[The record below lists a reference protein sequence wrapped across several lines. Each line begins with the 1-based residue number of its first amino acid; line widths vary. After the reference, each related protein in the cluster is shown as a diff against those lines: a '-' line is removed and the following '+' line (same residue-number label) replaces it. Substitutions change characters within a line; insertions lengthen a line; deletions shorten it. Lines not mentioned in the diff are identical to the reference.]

1 MDYSKKEQIKEKLEE
16 AVLKNLEDA
25 DEMNA
30 CQDREATYKIA
41 MDLIKT
47 REDMDKAEKAEAE
60 KEVEAETEQKES
72 VWKRAIDICEI
83 AVPVGAYLLVSVLGL
98 NQERTGFMGGKVLN
112 NAIRSIRPKK

>member
-1 MDYSKKEQIKEKLEE
+1 MNYSNKETIKEKLEE

-25 DEMNA
+25 DNMNA

-41 MDLIKT
+41 MELVKT
-47 REDMDKAEKAEAE
+47 RESMDESEKAAAEKEVKAEAE
-60 KEVEAETEQKES
+60 RKES